1 MQKRKEKKRSLNSC
15 LTLILVTFSRTF
27 CPCSAEQYNQV
38 GFYLMANGAICA
50 KEFKNKGK
58 N

>member
-1 MQKRKEKKRSLNSC
+1 MQKRKKKRYLNTC

-38 GFYLMANGAICA
+38 SFYLVANGAICA